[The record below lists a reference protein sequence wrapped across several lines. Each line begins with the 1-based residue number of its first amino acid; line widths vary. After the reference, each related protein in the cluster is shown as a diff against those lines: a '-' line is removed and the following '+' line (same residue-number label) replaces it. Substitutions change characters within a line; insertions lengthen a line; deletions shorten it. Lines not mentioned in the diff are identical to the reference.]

1 VSGASNPHEAIGA
14 AASVSPN
21 AEASVAAVTATAS
34 DRDSLTDHAILAVD
48 DNRRDL
54 ASLAYVLE
62 RGGFSNVRTTTDAF
76 AAIEMYAQEPPDL
89 VVLDLHM
96 PQMSGFDL
104 MERLGPLTERG
115 MDIPCLLLS
124 ADTSED
130 AKRRAL
136 SAGARD
142 FLIKPFD
149 RTELLL
155 RVRNLLEVRQL
166 QARLYRRTVTL
177 EQEVAARSRD
187 LEDAY
192 AEVLGRLALAAEYR
206 DDETQEHA
214 RRIGR
219 STALIATKLGVP
231 DDDVELLSRA
241 APLHDIG
248 KIGIP
253 DAILLKPDRLSPD
266 EFELSK
272 SHTTIGAGIL
282 SGSSSP
288 LLRLAEEVALTHHE
302 HWNGSGYPQG
312 LSGERI
318 PLAGRIVAIADV
330 FDALT
335 HDRPYKPAWA
345 VEHAVAEIVGQSGK
359 QFEPRMV
366 DAFRELEHASL
377 VEAPDRGDRA
387 NRARVSH
394 RVRVRVAS
402 RPGAAES

>member
-1 VSGASNPHEAIGA
+1 
-14 AASVSPN
+14 
-21 AEASVAAVTATAS
+21 
-34 DRDSLTDHAILAVD
+34 
-48 DNRRDL
+48 
-54 ASLAYVLE
+54 
-62 RGGFSNVRTTTDAF
+62 
-76 AAIEMYAQEPPDL
+76 
-89 VVLDLHM
+89 
-96 PQMSGFDL
+96 
-104 MERLGPLTERG
+104 
-115 MDIPCLLLS
+115 
-124 ADTSED
+124 
-130 AKRRAL
+130 
-136 SAGARD
+136 
-142 FLIKPFD
+142 
-149 RTELLL
+149 
-155 RVRNLLEVRQL
+155 
-166 QARLYRRTVTL
+166 
-177 EQEVAARSRD
+177 
-187 LEDAY
+187 
-192 AEVLGRLALAAEYR
+192 LALAAEYR

-219 STALIATKLGVP
+219 SAALIATKLGVP

-345 VEHAVAEIVGQSGK
+345 VDHAVAEIVGQSGK

-377 VEAPDRGDRA
+377 VEAPDRSDRSDRA
-387 NRARVSH
+387 SRARVSR
-394 RVRVRVAS
+394 RVRPAVAS
-402 RPGAAES
+402 RPGAGED